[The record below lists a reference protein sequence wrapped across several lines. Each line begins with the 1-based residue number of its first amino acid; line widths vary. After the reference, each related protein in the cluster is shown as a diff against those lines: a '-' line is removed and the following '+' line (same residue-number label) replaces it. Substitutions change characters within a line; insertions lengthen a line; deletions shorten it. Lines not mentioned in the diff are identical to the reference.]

1 METLLPGGWLVVV
14 ESILNICF
22 LQLEEKKADTE
33 KAEEKMV
40 EEEQER
46 DEAITS
52 IQVRLPCSREL
63 TLTARV

>member
-63 TLTARV
+63 TLTTRV

>member
-1 METLLPGGWLVVV
+1 M
-14 ESILNICF
+14 NICF

-52 IQVRLPCSREL
+52 IQVRLPREL
-63 TLTARV
+63 TLTTRV

>member
-14 ESILNICF
+14 ESLLNICF

-63 TLTARV
+63 TLTTRV

>member
-14 ESILNICF
+14 ESLLNICF

-52 IQVRLPCSREL
+52 IQVRLPCSLEL
-63 TLTARV
+63 TLTTRV